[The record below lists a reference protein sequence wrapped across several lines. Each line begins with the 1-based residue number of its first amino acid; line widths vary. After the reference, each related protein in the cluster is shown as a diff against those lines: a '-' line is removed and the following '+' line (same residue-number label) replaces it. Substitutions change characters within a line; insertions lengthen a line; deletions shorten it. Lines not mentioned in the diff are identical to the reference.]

1 MVTLPTCSVLFPL
14 YITKVAR
21 ACQYLFRCLATM
33 KFGLSEKRVAIIA
46 LFKCGK
52 SAKEIY
58 QLLKPLPIN
67 ERFVFRTLRRYKE
80 SSDIEDKPRE
90 GRPRSVRLK
99 NVIHAVRERVR
110 RNPLRK
116 QKRLAVEMNV
126 SKRSMSRILREDL
139 QLGAYRRCVSH
150 LLTPRLKKIRAERCK
165 KLLKRFKNKGHRR
178 ILFSDEKIFTI
189 EEKINRQ
196 NDRVYAKSCYEANE
210 KAPRVTR
217 AHHPPSVMVWWGV
230 SYDGATKIHFCDAGV
245 KTNAAVY
252 ECMLDDVVKPLNH
265 SLFENEDNWCFQQD
279 SAPAHKARRIQTWLA
294 ENLPDFIT
302 ANDWPSGSPDLNP
315 LDYSLWTKLEE
326 RACAHSHRNLDSL
339 KKSIVKAARELP
351 LETIRESIDEWP
363 KRLRLCVK
371 KRGDHF
377 E

>member
-1 MVTLPTCSVLFPL
+1 
-14 YITKVAR
+14 
-21 ACQYLFRCLATM
+21 M
-33 KFGLSEKRVAIIA
+33 KFELYEKRVAIIA
-46 LFKCGK
+46 LHKCGK
-52 SAKEIY
+52 SAEEIFH
-58 QLLKPLPIN
+58 LLKPLSIN
-67 ERFVFRTLRRYKE
+67 ERFVFRTLQRYRE
-80 SSDIEDKPRE
+80 TDDIADRPRE
-90 GRPRSVRLK
+90 GRPRTVRLP
-99 NVIHAVRERVR
+99 NVVHAVRERIR

-150 LLTPRLKKIRAERCK
+150 LLTARLRKIRADRCK
-165 KLLKRFKNKGHRR
+165 KLLKRFKNNGHRR

-196 NDRVYAKSCYEANE
+196 NDRVYAKTCYEANE

-230 SYDGATKIHFCDAGV
+230 SYEGATKIHFCDAGV

-252 ECMLDDVVKPLNH
+252 EKMLDDVVEPLNR
-265 SLFENEDNWCFQQD
+265 SLFENTEDWCFQQD
-279 SAPAHKARRIQTWLA
+279 SAPAHKAKRIQKWLA
-294 ENLPDFIT
+294 DNVPDFIAT
-302 ANDWPSGSPDLNP
+302 NDWPSGSPDLNP
-315 LDYSLWTKLEE
+315 LDYSLWSKLEE
-326 RACAHSHRNLDSL
+326 RACARSHRNLDSL
-339 KKSIVKAARELP
+339 KRSIKKAARELP
-351 LETIRESIDEWP
+351 LATIRESIDDWP